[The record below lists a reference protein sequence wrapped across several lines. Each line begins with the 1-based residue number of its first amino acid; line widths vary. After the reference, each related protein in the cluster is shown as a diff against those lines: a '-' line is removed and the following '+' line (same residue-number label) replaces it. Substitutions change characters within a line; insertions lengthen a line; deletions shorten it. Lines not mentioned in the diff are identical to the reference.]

1 MHSDFVREHTTLT
14 DVPLVPEVRLL
25 LARDPY
31 AIFQVREAIDATA
44 GTWPPFWA
52 FAWPGGQGLARYI
65 LDHPSLVAGKHILDI
80 GSGSGLTSIA
90 AIRAGARSALAADV
104 DPVAEAAARANAAL
118 NGVELETTTR
128 DLLGEPPDADL
139 IVLGD
144 IVYDPELYQRV
155 SAFIESARRGRID
168 IMLGDRT
175 TARRP
180 AGNLEL
186 LAEYEAPALP
196 ELQEGCYE
204 RARVF
209 ALRHGGRS
217 RQGGKP

>member
-1 MHSDFVREHTTLT
+1 MAADFVREHTVRL
-14 DVPLVPEVRLL
+14 DVPLVPEVALL

-31 AIFQVREAIDATA
+31 GIFQAREALDGELGA
-44 GTWPPFWA
+44 WPPFWA

-65 LDHPSLVAGKHILDI
+65 LDNPSVVAGKRVLDI

-90 AIRAGARSALAADV
+90 AIKAGACSALAADV
-104 DPVAEAAARANAAL
+104 DPVAEAAALANATL
-118 NGVELETTTR
+118 NGVTLATTTR
-128 DLLGEPPDADL
+128 DLLGERPDADL

-155 SAFIESARRGRID
+155 SAFIDMARRHRID
-168 IMLGDRT
+168 ILLGDRT

-180 AGNLEL
+180 AGTLEL
-186 LAEYEAPALP
+186 LAEYSAPALP
-196 ELQEGCYE
+196 ELQEGWYE

-209 ALRHGGRS
+209 ALRHARTSGR
-217 RQGGKP
+217 RP